1 MTNNNVVNLITTA
14 YTDVKANVV
23 REQGIYCFQSTKIDS
38 DLMLKDDQG
47 RTVYV
52 PLNRDYQP
60 IGVTNEKFVDCSD
73 YVDTHGMVFECDPF
87 KMGDVW
93 DIESN
98 EFRLYV
104 FDDTIPASR
113 SEYAKHMRAIMVHA
127 KPYNGKLH

>member
-1 MTNNNVVNLITTA
+1 MTNQNIVNLVTTA

-38 DLMLKDDQG
+38 DQMLKDDQG

-52 PLNRDYQP
+52 PLNRYYQP
-60 IGVTNEKFVDCSD
+60 IGLTTEKFVDCSD
-73 YVDTHGMVFECDPF
+73 YVDSRGMVFECDPF
-87 KMGDVW
+87 KIDDVW

-104 FDDTIPASR
+104 FDDAIPAS
-113 SEYAKHMRAIMVHA
+113 SDNYARHMRTIMVHA
-127 KPYNGKLH
+127 KPYDGKLH